1 MNIYMMNGC
10 SVKLFVEALFVGG
23 ILSVYSISIIIYILD
38 QTKSMQL

>member
-23 ILSVYSISIIIYILD
+23 ILNVYIHNYIHFRPKLYIV
-38 QTKSMQL
+38 